1 MSSRELEPREVAA
14 ILARKARGDATVVRK
29 LSADS
34 EVDDESIGFHAQQA
48 VEKWI
53 KAVVASRGEDFEF
66 THDLC
71 RLDYLGPP
79 LDSADEPPFDIP
91 RAVTLTEYTVPLR
104 YEDMLDAEPP
114 IVRRPLRYWGR
125 QRWADAEFVRSP

>member
-1 MSSRELEPREVAA
+1 M
-14 ILARKARGDATVVRK
+14 VRK

-71 RLDYLGPP
+71 RLVPLGPP

-114 IVRRPLRYWGR
+114 DCPAAVALLGDVE
-125 QRWADAEFVRSP
+125 RWADAEFVRSP